1 MKRLVHHTKAGLRR
15 TLDLQGRAARPEY
28 GFLVLGSAV
37 LVALAVLIWA
47 VLGFWAWP
55 LIIVNLWTLVA
66 CATAGIRRLRDA
78 GQHVGW
84 AIAHGTSLLLLVAAY
99 ALLLADIDIP
109 KPEMKPGFSGVIAFV
124 LLLIFTVASVA
135 LLQVLMLVPI
145 AVFVITTPVMV
156 YLVRQPSRSPEL
168 PGISLF
174 GWLPWKH

>member
-15 TLDLQGRAARPEY
+15 ALDLQGRAARPEY
-28 GFLVLGSAV
+28 GFLVLGSAI
-37 LVALAVLIWA
+37 LVTLTVLIWA
-47 VLGFWAWP
+47 VSGFWAWP
-55 LIIVNLWTLVA
+55 LIIVNLWTIMA

-78 GQHVGW
+78 GQHVSW
-84 AIAHGTSLLLLVAAY
+84 AIAHGVSMLMIVAAY

-109 KPEMKPGFSGVIAFV
+109 KPEMQPGLGGAIAFV
-124 LLLIFTVASVA
+124 VLLILTVASVA
-135 LLQVLMLVPI
+135 LLQVLMLAPI

-174 GWLPWKH
+174 VWLPWKH